1 MISTDILILGCGW
14 AGISAAYNL
23 LREGVKDKDIICID
37 SDTAPGGLMKT
48 IELNGFIFDIG
59 GSHIIFSSNE
69 SILEEIL
76 SLLGSN
82 IIKHYRKTFVQLH
95 DIFVPYPFENGLYV
109 LPLSLRAEIS
119 ISFIESL
126 LELAKD
132 PLQKPKNLE
141 EYFRYYFGKELTEI
155 YFKPYNEKI
164 WKRSLNEMDID
175 WLSIPGRLPVP
186 NWRDVVKSAL
196 GIPTVGYKEQATF
209 YYPLRKGIQALY
221 NNALN
226 KALDLRLKLITG
238 VKVRSIKKE
247 ACSKWIVNDEIEAR
261 KIVSTIPLKEL
272 TNIIEIPEISYELT
286 QYNKYLDFNSLI
298 VVGIALRKKAPDM
311 HWIYVPDKSIIFHR
325 YAWVSNYSLY
335 NTPNQDEFS
344 SLIFEITLRPE
355 ELESIKIDKIIDKVV
370 QDLKNLNLISE
381 NEREILFTKAW
392 KHVYGYPLHTH
403 LSNDA
408 RARILNSLS
417 NIGMGLLGRWGTW
430 RYLNMDKIFE
440 ETKYLRSSLT

>member
-1 MISTDILILGCGW
+1 MISTDVLILGCGW
-14 AGISAAYNL
+14 GGISAAYHL
-23 LREGVKDKDIICID
+23 LREGVKDIVCID

-69 SILEEIL
+69 SILEETL

-82 IIKHYRKTFVQLH
+82 VIKHYRKTFVQLH

-109 LPLSLRAEIS
+109 LPPSLRAEIL

-126 LELAKD
+126 LELAKN
-132 PLQKPKNLE
+132 PLQKPRNLE

-164 WKRSLNEMDID
+164 WKRSLNEIDID
-175 WLSIPGRLPVP
+175 WLSIPSRLPAL
-186 NWRDVVKSAL
+186 NWRDVVKSAT

-209 YYPLRKGIQALY
+209 YYPLRGGIQALY
-221 NNALN
+221 NSALN
-226 KALDLRLKLITG
+226 KVLDLGLKLIAG
-238 VKVRSIKKE
+238 IKVRSIKKD
-247 ACSKWIVNDEIEAR
+247 ACRKWIVNDEIEAR

-272 TNIIEIPEISYELT
+272 TNIIDIPDISHELT
-286 QYNKYLDFNSLI
+286 QYSKYLDFNSLI

-311 HWIYVPDKSIIFHR
+311 HWVYVPDKSIIFHR
-325 YAWVSNYSLY
+325 YAWISNYSSY

-344 SLIFEITLRPE
+344 SLIVEITLRPE
-355 ELESIKIDKIIDKVV
+355 EFESIKVDKIVDKVV

-381 NEREILFTKAW
+381 NEREILFTKA
-392 KHVYGYPLHTH
+392 
-403 LSNDA
+403 
-408 RARILNSLS
+408 
-417 NIGMGLLGRWGTW
+417 
-430 RYLNMDKIFE
+430 
-440 ETKYLRSSLT
+440 

>member
-23 LREGVKDKDIICID
+23 LREGVKDIICID

-109 LPLSLRAEIS
+109 LPHSLRAEIS

-175 WLSIPGRLPVP
+175 WLSIPSRLPVP

-344 SLIFEITLRPE
+344 SLIIEITLRPE

-370 QDLKNLNLISE
+370 RDLKNLNLISE
-381 NEREILFTKAW
+381 KEREILFTKAW